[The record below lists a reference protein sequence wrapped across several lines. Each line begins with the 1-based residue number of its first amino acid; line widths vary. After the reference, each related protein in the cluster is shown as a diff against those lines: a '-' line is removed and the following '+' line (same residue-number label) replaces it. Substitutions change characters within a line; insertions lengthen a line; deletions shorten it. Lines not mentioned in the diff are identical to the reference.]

1 MLLPVYLGRIM
12 EKVCAVCPDAIFDF
26 DVTESGRIGV
36 GLQFLANGRYFIL
49 NNGPYFK
56 NFDLGESLLPN
67 NCHNIF
73 IQPGPAR
80 TWFMRSVL
88 DYDKWIPLN
97 MFLANYQPDD
107 PENSQ
112 IINLASL
119 VLGQNSIWGEIL
131 KTSPEGVTLFHDVLG
146 KYRQVRAE
154 VMAASPVCT
163 GRPGDT
169 PEIIEKINPET
180 GKGVVVIFANSKG
193 NFSYITK
200 NKVVSDS
207 WNNQGTTVKVSNG
220 HATIDAA
227 FDNTSAA
234 IVFFGTK

>member
-1 MLLPVYLGRIM
+1 
-12 EKVCAVCPDAIFDF
+12 
-26 DVTESGRIGV
+26 
-36 GLQFLANGRYFIL
+36 
-49 NNGPYFK
+49 
-56 NFDLGESLLPN
+56 
-67 NCHNIF
+67 
-73 IQPGPAR
+73 
-80 TWFMRSVL
+80 MRSVL

-169 PEIIEKINPET
+169 PVIEKINPET

-200 NKVVSDS
+200 NKVVSDY

-227 FDNTSAA
+227 FDNASAA